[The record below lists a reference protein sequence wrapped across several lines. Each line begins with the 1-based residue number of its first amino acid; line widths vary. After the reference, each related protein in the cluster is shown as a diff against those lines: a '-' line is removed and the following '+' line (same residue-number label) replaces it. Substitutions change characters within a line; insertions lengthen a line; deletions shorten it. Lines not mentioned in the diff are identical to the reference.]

1 MKRILKRKEMTVVL
15 SLIALCVVVSLRA
28 PNFLSPKNLDSI
40 VTDTCA
46 LIIVALGQ
54 FMVIL
59 IGGIDLSVASTMAFT
74 GMATAL
80 INQYN
85 PGIPAALLLPAG
97 AAMGAGLGVITG
109 SLVAY
114 GGLPPII
121 ASIATMSVYR
131 GIVFVM
137 SKGAWVT
144 PHEMTAGYL
153 SIPSASFLGI
163 SSMIWIT
170 ILVVAAA
177 AVFMRLT
184 SSGREVYAFGGN
196 KNAALFAGVSEKKVE
211 MIVFTVSGLLSG
223 LVGVL
228 WVSRYGMA
236 HSETAAGFELQTVA
250 ACVLGGVSMSGGSG
264 TVLGV
269 LIGALFFGAINN
281 ALTIVNFS
289 PFYQMAIQGF
299 VILFAIVS
307 NTLIDRRNQMLLVA
321 RRKL

>member
-1 MKRILKRKEMTVVL
+1 MKRLLKRKETTVVV
-15 SLIALCVVVSLRA
+15 SLLALCFLVSLRA
-28 PNFLSPKNLDSI
+28 PGFLAPKNVDSI
-40 VTDTCA
+40 LNDTCA

-74 GMATAL
+74 GMSTAL

-85 PGIPAALLLPAG
+85 PGVPAWLLLPLGGLIG
-97 AAMGAGLGVITG
+97 AALGSVTG

-114 GGLPPII
+114 GRLPPII

-131 GIVFVM
+131 GVVFVM

-153 SIPSASFLGI
+153 AIPSSPFLGL
-163 SSMIWIT
+163 SSMIWIA
-170 ILVVAAA
+170 VAAVAAA

-184 SSGREVYAFGGN
+184 TSGREIYAFGGN
-196 KNAALFAGVSEKKVE
+196 KTAALFAGVSERKVE
-211 MIVFTVSGLLSG
+211 MVVFIVSGLLSG
-223 LVGVL
+223 IVGVL

-236 HSETAAGFELQTVA
+236 QSETAAGFELQTVA
-250 ACVLGGVSMSGGSG
+250 ACVLGGVSMTGGSG
-264 TVLGV
+264 TVVGV
-269 LIGALFFGAINN
+269 LIGALFFVAINN
-281 ALTIVNFS
+281 ALTVINFS

-307 NTLIDRRNQMLLVA
+307 NTLIDRRNRMLLAA
-321 RRKL
+321 RRKI